1 MTVVNSNFLKK
12 YIQNGVTHENHQQA
26 VKSYYDIRMHADG
39 ECPGELLNERRPN
52 ESMDIWNY
60 RKKIYQPK
68 TKTVI
73 GKVQNVLEKIRR
85 STDWSIRFTESPAR
99 IPEGESLEDYTEY
112 KFPTYTSLT
121 KWLFDVALKQH
132 LIDPNAVALVHNYGD
147 VPYMQNEYP
156 KPVVTIFNSDRVL
169 DYMPGE
175 FALLK
180 SDRTHRFIE
189 NSNEY
194 DGEIYYVVEPNTTTK
209 ILQISTDKSKWKYDV
224 IEHNCGELPCFFLG
238 GRVKKEMLYESRIS
252 NMVPSLN
259 VAVTIYSDKQAELV
273 QHVHSEKWIF
283 QTQKCKV
290 CNGVGKVP
298 MKNSSPMLCD
308 SCKGAGVV
316 ETSPYSNIVINP
328 ASLPVGEKQYPIPP
342 AGYIQKTD
350 VAAMVEAISKE
361 VKQEIFDA
369 YSAVSMEFLM
379 REPVNESGI
388 AKATDRDELNNF
400 VYGFAEDIVSTLD
413 RSYRLIAIMR
423 YNYQIAMEEIIEMLP
438 KIAVPEKFDLLSSN
452 YYLEKF
458 QAARTAKLSPLIL
471 SAMEIEFTA
480 KEFYND
486 DVLPKLMLCIDKL
499 NPLPG
504 MTEEE
509 KMVIKS
515 NGGTTAIDYIV
526 SSNIVGFIK
535 RAYDENDD
543 FFDKPLKDQKT
554 IIYAYA
560 DEVKKANAASLIDFE
575 MKPGADPDGSE

>member
-26 VKSYYDIRMHADG
+26 VKSYYDIKMHADG
-39 ECPGELLNERRPN
+39 ESPGELLNERRPN

-132 LIDPNAVALVHNYGD
+132 LVDPNAVALVHNYGD
-147 VPYMQNEYP
+147 VPYIQNEYP
-156 KPVVTIFNSDRVL
+156 KPVVTIFNSDRVI

-298 MKNSSPMLCD
+298 MKNSAPMLCD

-350 VAAMVEAISKE
+350 VAAMVDAISKE

-379 REPVNESGI
+379 KEPMSESGI

-400 VYGFAEDIVSTLD
+400 VYGFAEDLIATLD

-423 YNYQIAMEEIIEMLP
+423 YNYQIAMEDINEMLP

-486 DVLPKLMLCIDKL
+486 AILPKLMFCIDKL

-535 RAYDENDD
+535 RAYDENKD
-543 FFDKPLKDQKT
+543 FFDKPLKEQKT
-554 IIYAYA
+554 VIYGYA
-560 DEVKKANAASLIDFE
+560 DEVKKANAASVIDFE
-575 MKPGADPDGSE
+575 MKP